1 MGEQILQLLP
11 RVGGSTEKKPKAKP
25 SSLII
30 CNLASQFPML
40 KDTKQSQPCGPHVPQ
55 GSDMY

>member
-1 MGEQILQLLP
+1 MGEQLLP